1 MPLILIGLRGSGKST
16 VGRALAASMSRAF
29 VDLDDR
35 TAAICG
41 MDAATCF
48 ATQGESAWRD
58 AEIDALRVAIADP
71 SPSVLAL
78 GGGTP
83 MAPSADAML
92 ETAKRERD
100 ATIYWLDAPPEVLVE
115 WIGDDPNRP
124 PLTDLDPL
132 AEMVAIDAVRRPVFT
147 RLADHV
153 IEVRDRST
161 EDVVAAIRAS
171 FDG

>member
-16 VGRALAASMSRAF
+16 VGHALAESSSRAF

-35 TAAICG
+35 TAAVCG
-41 MDAATCF
+41 MDATTCF
-48 ATQGESAWRD
+48 ATRGEPAWRD
-58 AEIDALRVAIADP
+58 AEVEALRVALADP
-71 SPSVLAL
+71 TPTVLAL

-92 ETAKRERD
+92 ETAKRERG
-100 ATIYWLDAPPEVLVE
+100 ATIVWLDAPPEVLVE

-132 AEMVAIDAVRRPVFT
+132 AEMTAIDAARRPVFR

-153 IEVRDRST
+153 IDVRHRSV
-161 EDVVAAIRAS
+161 EDVVATIQ
-171 FDG
+171 DHLHG

>member
-16 VGRALAASMSRAF
+16 VGRALATAMSRDF

-35 TAAICG
+35 TAANCG
-41 MDAATCF
+41 MDAPTCF
-48 ATQGESAWRD
+48 ATHGESAWRD
-58 AEIDALRVAIADP
+58 AEVDALRVALADP
-71 SPSVLAL
+71 APTVLAL

-83 MAPSADAML
+83 IAPGADAML
-92 ETAKRERD
+92 ATAQAERG
-100 ATIYWLDAPPEVLVE
+100 ATIVWLDAPPEVLVE

-132 AEMVAIDAVRRPVFT
+132 AEMTAVDAARRPVFT

-153 IEVRDRST
+153 IDVRDRST
-161 EDVVAAIRAS
+161 EDVVAAIFARL
-171 FDG
+171 DG